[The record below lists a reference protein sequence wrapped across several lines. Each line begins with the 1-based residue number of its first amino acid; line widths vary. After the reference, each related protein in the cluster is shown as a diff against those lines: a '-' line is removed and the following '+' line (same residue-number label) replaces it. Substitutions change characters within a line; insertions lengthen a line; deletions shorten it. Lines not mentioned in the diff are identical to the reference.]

1 MPKDLPV
8 SNGNLL
14 LNFDSDYRI
23 RDIYFPHV
31 GQENHSQGHP
41 SRFGV
46 WADGCFSW
54 IGDGWT
60 RDLRYRD
67 DSLVTNVTLRH
78 DPLGLELRCC
88 DAVDF
93 DLDIYLKEILVTNLE
108 ERERHVTLFF
118 THDFHIY
125 GHDIGDTAYFDPRTS
140 SIVHYNAN
148 RYF

>member
-1 MPKDLPV
+1 MPKDLPI

-23 RDIYFPHV
+23 RDIYFPHI

-46 WADGCFSW
+46 WADGRLSW
-54 IGDGWT
+54 MGPGWT

-78 DPLGLELRCC
+78 EVLGLELRCC

-93 DLDIYLKEILVTNLE
+93 DLDIYLKEIRVINLE

-125 GHDIGDTAYFDPRTS
+125 GHDIGDTAYFDP
-140 SIVHYNAN
+140 
-148 RYF
+148 

>member
-1 MPKDLPV
+1 MPKDLPI

-23 RDIYFPHV
+23 RDIYFPHI

-46 WADGCFSW
+46 WADGRLSW
-54 IGDGWT
+54 MGPGWT

-78 DPLGLELRCC
+78 EVLGLELRCC

-93 DLDIYLKEILVTNLE
+93 DLNIYLKEIRVINLV

-125 GHDIGDTAYFDPRTS
+125 GHDIGDTAYFDP
-140 SIVHYNAN
+140 
-148 RYF
+148 